1 MRKRLGFLVIVGV
14 LGAAASASAQVVVQG
29 GVQVGV
35 EVPQVVVETPPPP
48 PPPPPPPQYGVQ
60 AQVGAPV
67 VIVEAPA
74 AYGDPRSRTAL
85 NSINIEG
92 LGPGL
97 LWSVNFERLVTND
110 LAVRVGFSY
119 TSWGA
124 STTDASASLS
134 WLTFPITAS
143 FIGLAAGSNAL
154 ELGAGATLIYASG
167 SGCGLT
173 SCGSGSG
180 FGVWGN
186 AFAGWRVQPPNGGF
200 QFRLGLGLLIGQGLG
215 LSTDVS
221 KADDIGFLPWPYISL
236 GYSF

>member
-1 MRKRLGFLVIVGV
+1 MGKSLKFLMIVGV
-14 LGAAASASAQVVVQG
+14 VGMGATASAQDVVVQG
-29 GVQVGV
+29 GVEVGV
-35 EVPQVVVETPPPP
+35 QVPQVVVET

-60 AQVGAPV
+60 AQVGVPV
-67 VIVEAPA
+67 VEVGMAGQPA
-74 AYGDPRSRTAL
+74 YPDAHARTAL

-97 LWSVNFERLVTND
+97 LYSVNYERLVIND
-110 LAVRVGFSY
+110 LAVRLGFSY

-124 STTDASASLS
+124 STGSSSASLS

-143 FIGLAAGSNAL
+143 YIGIASGNNAL
-154 ELGAGATLIYASG
+154 ELGGGATLIYASG

-180 FGVWGN
+180 IGVWGSV
-186 AFAGWRVQPPNGGF
+186 FAGWRVQPPNGGF
-200 QFRLGLGLLIGQGLG
+200 QFRLGLSVLIGPGLG